1 MYSLLRLTFVQEW
14 KRIQGVLDNR
24 AWIRNLPSSVH
35 DIFSTFKEIGQFK
48 RIYLHPKVDMY
59 HPFYLKILIK
69 NLHQIQFFKQQHQK
83 QRSAARTL
91 SSSENQF
98 NFEHCNTK
106 ISYYKKY
113 FLKKEFHSASG
124 KKKKPLKKAYMES
137 KTVMLINSVL
147 MTTLILLYV
156 KI

>member
-1 MYSLLRLTFVQEW
+1 MYSLLRLTFVQEC

-24 AWIRNLPSSVH
+24 AWIRNLPSSFH
-35 DIFSTFKEIGQFK
+35 DIFYTIKEIGQFK
-48 RIYLHPKVDMY
+48 RIYLHPKVDIY

-69 NLHQIQFFKQQHQK
+69 NLHQIQFFQQQHRK

-113 FLKKEFHSASG
+113 FLKKEFNSASG
-124 KKKKPLKKAYMES
+124 KKKTLKKAYMES